1 MLKLLYSVLLTL
13 FLTISTANA
22 QEWVEVSRTDKTL
35 FFMKSNS
42 VVTSE
47 SDDGTKIVASIGKTI
62 NVSANKIEIMVWY
75 VSITDC
81 ILGRGTLNVLNTDG
95 KIIGKYEFIFQDKRV
110 SSNISEIMC
119 RVVQDSYIKRSK
131 PV

>member
-13 FLTISTANA
+13 FLTIPTANA